1 MLSKIPIIRKEINNI
16 TKQSDICPK
25 EMLGH
30 MASMIIPVENHLEI
44 KNILINE
51 YNIEIPIFNWKGK
64 SLLRVSYYLYNQKK
78 DINYL
83 IKALKEI
90 LS

>member
-1 MLSKIPIIRKEINNI
+1 MIRKEINDI
-16 TKQSDICPK
+16 TKQSNICPNK
-25 EMLGH
+25 MLGH
-30 MASMIIPVENHLEI
+30 MASMIIPIENHVDI
-44 KNILINE
+44 KNKLIND

-64 SLLRVSYYLYNQKK
+64 NLLRVSYYLYNQKK

-83 IKALKEI
+83 IKSLKEI